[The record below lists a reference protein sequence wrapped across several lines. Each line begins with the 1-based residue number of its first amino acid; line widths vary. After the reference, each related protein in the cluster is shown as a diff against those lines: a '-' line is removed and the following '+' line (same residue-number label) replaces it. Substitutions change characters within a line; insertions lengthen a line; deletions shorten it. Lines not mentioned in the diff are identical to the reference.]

1 MLRLDSGEHVDACLS
16 IHSTQQNSFGLTL
29 PHFALSPPQR
39 LASRGS
45 NSETAL
51 PTLVLGT
58 NSESSAPL
66 PLGSPF
72 SHQTPWTA
80 PGQCIALV
88 NLPRPLPLRGYR
100 RAAMP
105 RTLQLISRP
114 PMGFWS
120 VGLALPYGSVSS
132 LRRHGSFDLPH
143 GALCCSQSRQYLPS
157 LGLDDQRP
165 RLRPV
170 AAPRP
175 LYTVC
180 LQTPVVGQTPVPGHI
195 PAAAAS
201 PRHDVRMARGVAV
214 DGDRPIRLITMPRA
228 PRMLLHRSLMP
239 GKEQSLSLL
248 LCPQAVPW
256 TSTGTAV
263 KKYHYP
269 VDTILLFGITAPV
282 NSNLFFRAGWPA
294 PSQIQRNQRQEPRKA
309 PLFSMDAFHTP
320 SLKTVVGHIPP
331 CLVVVG
337 DGICHARTTAR
348 SSRRVAQPKPRP
360 IGRPGSQIVGP
371 PQQGTNIK

>member
-16 IHSTQQNSFGLTL
+16 IRYRTSL
-29 PHFALSPPQR
+29 ASPCHLLRCHRHKHR

-58 NSESSAPL
+58 SSKSSAPL

-105 RTLQLISRP
+105 SDFATHFPLSHAVLVGRPCFASR
-114 PMGFWS
+114 G
-120 VGLALPYGSVSS
+120 AS
-132 LRRHGSFDLPH
+132 LRYDGTGRLTCRMVPCV
-143 GALCCSQSRQYLPS
+143 APS
-157 LGLDDQRP
+157 LASFYLLWDSTTSGHVSDRLLP
-165 RLRPV
+165 RDF
-170 AAPRP
+170 
-175 LYTVC
+175 YTVC

-214 DGDRPIRLITMPRA
+214 DGDRPNRLITMPPA
-228 PRMLLHRSLMP
+228 PRMLPHRSLMP
-239 GKEQSLSLL
+239 RKEQSLSLL

-263 KKYHYP
+263 NTTNP
-269 VDTILLFGITAPV
+269 VDTILLFWHNCARQLKFIVSGWM
-282 NSNLFFRAGWPA
+282 AGSIPD
-294 PSQIQRNQRQEPRKA
+294 PEKPKTGTQKS
-309 PLFSMDAFHTP
+309 PLFPWTLFTRPP
-320 SLKTVVGHIPP
+320 SKPWLGIFPP
-331 CLVVVG
+331 VWSWLETEYAMLALLRG
-337 DGICHARTTAR
+337 PRDG
-348 SSRRVAQPKPRP
+348 
-360 IGRPGSQIVGP
+360 
-371 PQQGTNIK
+371 